1 MAAPE
6 GWVLRP
12 GQWLENSEYLRS
24 RNGLFIAYLNADGNF
39 RINRGEVGRVRSDLF
54 QSWGTSVYK
63 NWAKKNDPKGGP
75 SPGFSVAVM
84 GTDGVFRVYQ
94 GVKHAEI
101 RDHPERITMQGRDA
115 GDGKL
120 GIALEN
126 DGRLRVH
133 SSQGTATF
141 LTNESDRLV
150 NEENIRW
157 THLEYDLQKATHV
170 PIGPPKEFDTVEAEN
185 ETDSPQEMS
194 LAVAYTVTQST
205 SWKHTTGL
213 KIGAKA
219 EFGAGIPAIASTK
232 VEVSAEVSY
241 SFEWNRVNTSSKT
254 KTMTFPVKVPAHS
267 ATIGQVT
274 WQDNSITV
282 PFTVKG
288 VGKFASGVEVPIS
301 FHGVYEGTAS
311 SHLNGKWIPYKKG
324 ERTRRGRC
332 WRRVPASRS
341 SDPPISNVA
350 SVGRRRSALLLLP
363 ALTSLS
369 RTRGEQGVSHQTAQR
384 WTREGGGL
392 HPPCAD
398 NLPKRA

>member
-12 GQWLENSEYLRS
+12 GQWLENGEYLRS

-39 RINRGEVGRVRSDLF
+39 RINRGELGPHRSDLF
-54 QSWGTSVYK
+54 QSWDTAVYK
-63 NWAKKNDPKGGP
+63 EWAKKNDPKSGP
-75 SPGFSVAVM
+75 HPGSNIAIM

-94 GVKHAEI
+94 GVNYAEI
-101 RDHPERITMQGRDA
+101 RDHPERVTMQGRDTVQGNGM

-141 LTNESDRLV
+141 VTNESDRLV
-150 NEENIRW
+150 DEANIRW
-157 THLEYDLQKATHV
+157 TNLEYDLQKATHV
-170 PIGPPKEFDTVEAEN
+170 PIGPPKESDTVTAEN
-185 ETDSPQEMS
+185 ETDGPQEMS

-205 SWKHTTGL
+205 SWKHTAGL

-254 KTMTFPVKVPAHS
+254 KTMTFPVKVLAHS
-267 ATIGQVT
+267 AVMGQVT
-274 WQDNSITV
+274 WQENSITV

-288 VGKFASGVEVPIS
+288 VGKFASGGELPIT

-311 SHLNGKWIPYKKG
+311 SHLNGKWIPYRKG
-324 ERTRRGRC
+324 GE
-332 WRRVPASRS
+332 
-341 SDPPISNVA
+341 N
-350 SVGRRRSALLLLP
+350 SARAMLEESPGEPLP
-363 ALTSLS
+363 
-369 RTRGEQGVSHQTAQR
+369 
-384 WTREGGGL
+384 
-392 HPPCAD
+392 
-398 NLPKRA
+398 